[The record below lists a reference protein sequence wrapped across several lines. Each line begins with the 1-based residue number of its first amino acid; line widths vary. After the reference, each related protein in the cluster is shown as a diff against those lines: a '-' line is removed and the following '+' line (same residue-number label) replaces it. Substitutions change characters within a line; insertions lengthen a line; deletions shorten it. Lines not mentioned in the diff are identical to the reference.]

1 MSGKASFGF
10 RDVDAADKASLVRG
24 ACSTAWRAATT

>member
-24 ACSTAWRAATT
+24 VFDRVA